1 MMPIMFDV
9 LLDVR
14 NMIEGGVAGGATLFG
29 IGILMALFIGLL
41 VCRVPALFA
50 FLLIVPA
57 SYGLYKIQML
67 GVAWFWGVIV
77 LILGILLAKIIFGFI
92 SRD

>member
-1 MMPIMFDV
+1 MIPIVFDV

-14 NMIEGGVAGGATLFG
+14 NMLESGVAGGPTLMG
-29 IGILMALFIGLL
+29 IGILMTLFILLL
-41 VCRVPALFA
+41 VCRVPAMFA

-57 SYGLYKIQML
+57 AYGLYLTHLI

-77 LILGILLAKIIFGFI
+77 LILGILLTKVLLAMV
-92 SRD
+92 SRE

>member
-1 MMPIMFDV
+1 MIPVVFDV
-9 LLDVR
+9 LLNVR
-14 NMIEGGVAGGATLFG
+14 DMLEGGVAGGPTLFG
-29 IGILMALFIGLL
+29 IGILMILFVGLL

-57 SYGLYKIQML
+57 SYGLYRIQML

-77 LILGILLAKIIFGFI
+77 LILGGLLARVIFAII
-92 SRD
+92 SRE